1 MGTDQQ
7 GRVFYGKSKGRHG
20 KGYFFALLF
29 SPFGKGKKIQPC
41 TKGLFNYDSTLVF
54 STIIVLDQSNAGLIA
69 PCNHFK

>member
-1 MGTDQQ
+1 MEK
-7 GRVFYGKSKGRHG
+7 VKGDME
-20 KGYFFALLF
+20 KDIFLLCF
-29 SPFGKGKKIQPC
+29 SVLLEKEKKIQPC